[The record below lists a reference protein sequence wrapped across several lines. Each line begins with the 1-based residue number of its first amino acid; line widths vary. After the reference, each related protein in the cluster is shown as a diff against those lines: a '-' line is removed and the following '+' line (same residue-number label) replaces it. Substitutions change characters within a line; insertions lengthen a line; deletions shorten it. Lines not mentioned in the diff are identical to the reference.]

1 VCADANCDCG
11 VSVSTECSPNNMAQ
25 PKLDP
30 DGARAAGHIPAE
42 LCKAM
47 AKPAEAFG
55 VVTAETVLAACLSFD
70 HTLRC

>member
-1 VCADANCDCG
+1 
-11 VSVSTECSPNNMAQ
+11 MAQ